1 MMVPDMQ
8 RIYGREFT
16 DGKAQTILRAWRG
29 NIRLDDLFIGR
40 GQVERMGPRSASEA
54 SLGTMA
60 GKRLRRSRAA
70 RLTSQSAMPAAT
82 WPDPVSALGRGSCIP
97 ST

>member
-1 MMVPDMQ
+1 MMAPDKQ

-16 DGKAQTILRAWRG
+16 DGEAQTILRAWRG
-29 NIRLDDLFIGR
+29 DFRLDDVFIGR
-40 GQVERMGPRSASEA
+40 GQVEPMGPRSASPP
-54 SLGTMA
+54 SLRTMA
-60 GKRLRRSRAA
+60 GKPLRRSRAA

-82 WPDPVSALGRGSCIP
+82 WPDPVSALGRGSCTT

>member
-1 MMVPDMQ
+1 MMVPDKP
-8 RIYGREFT
+8 RLHGRYFA
-16 DGKAQTILRAWRG
+16 DGEAQTILRAWRG
-29 NIRLDDLFIGR
+29 KIRLDDLFIGR
-40 GQVERMGPRSASEA
+40 GQVEPMGPRSASPP
-54 SLGTMA
+54 SLRTMA
-60 GKRLRRSRAA
+60 GKPLRRSRAA